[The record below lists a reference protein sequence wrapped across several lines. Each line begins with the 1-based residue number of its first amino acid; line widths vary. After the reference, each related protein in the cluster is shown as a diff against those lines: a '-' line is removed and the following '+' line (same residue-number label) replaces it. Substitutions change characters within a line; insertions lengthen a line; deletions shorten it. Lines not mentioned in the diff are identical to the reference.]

1 MKHNTVVKF
10 TLIAALI
17 AGSIIPFCGY
27 IFLIILLSYLIIKG
41 ELKSILH
48 LALKEKSILFALVYI
63 MFSLIRSNYK
73 IDSLIATLGIIIVI
87 LLYLVIRKYI
97 NSLNDTIDIFKSFIF
112 SNIIISAYGIIQF
125 YFIRNSYFAASW
137 IDSSVYNITMRA
149 YSTMLNP
156 NVLAG
161 YLVFYICIQ
170 LTSLENIKSR
180 KLSFFSIVLSSLCLI
195 LTYSRG
201 AWISLLIVVFLIYI
215 YRQKIPHLLYLCT
228 FLISIILINGSFG
241 IERLS
246 INKSLHDNSML
257 YRLEIYKATLE
268 IIKEHLWFGTGLNT
282 MKHYIH
288 NYSKVVTAP
297 VDHAHNL
304 ILHILG
310 ETGFIGLIIFGI
322 ILLTLIRNLY
332 YTYRLEDDFYKDIA
346 VSGFLGFLS
355 ILIHG
360 FIDAP
365 IVAPQ
370 FLFFTIY
377 IYSFISNI
385 RYMKNFLDRSSE
397 TCSNSRKNS
406 GGELYGTR
414 DTSFKKSY
422 NRA

>member
-1 MKHNTVVKF
+1 
-10 TLIAALI
+10 
-17 AGSIIPFCGY
+17 
-27 IFLIILLSYLIIKG
+27 
-41 ELKSILH
+41 
-48 LALKEKSILFALVYI
+48 
-63 MFSLIRSNYK
+63 
-73 IDSLIATLGIIIVI
+73 
-87 LLYLVIRKYI
+87 
-97 NSLNDTIDIFKSFIF
+97 
-112 SNIIISAYGIIQF
+112 
-125 YFIRNSYFAASW
+125 
-137 IDSSVYNITMRA
+137 MRA
-149 YSTMLNP
+149 YSSLLNP

-170 LTSLENIKSR
+170 LTTLENIKSR
-180 KLSFFSIVLSSLCLI
+180 KISFFSIILSSFCLI

-201 AWISLLIVVFLIYI
+201 AWISLFVIVFLMYV
-215 YRQKIPHLLYLCT
+215 YRYKVAYLLYSFI
-228 FLISIILINGSFG
+228 FLISIILVNGSFG

-257 YRLEIYKATLE
+257 YRLEIYKSTLK
-268 IIKEHLWFGTGLNT
+268 IIKEHFWFGTGLNT

-288 NYSKVVTAP
+288 RYSQVITAP

-304 ILHILG
+304 ILNILG
-310 ETGFIGLIIFGI
+310 ETGFVGLIIFGI
-322 ILLTLIRNLY
+322 ILLTLIKNLY
-332 YTYRLEDDFYKDIA
+332 YIYRLEDDFYRDIA

-365 IVAPQ
+365 ILAPQ

-385 RYMKNFLDRSSE
+385 KYMKNSLNKSSE
-397 TCSNSRKNS
+397 PCSNSRKNS

-414 DTSFKKSY
+414 DTSFKKGY